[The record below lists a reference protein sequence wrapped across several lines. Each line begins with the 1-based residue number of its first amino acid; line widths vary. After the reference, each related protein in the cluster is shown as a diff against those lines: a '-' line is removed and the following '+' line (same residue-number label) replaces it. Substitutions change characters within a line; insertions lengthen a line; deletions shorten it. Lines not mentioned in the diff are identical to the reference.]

1 MQHLSLCRH
10 LYTVFA
16 ALDDR
21 SVIRVVPG
29 MALTKQDGGIVGGSH
44 RLVRAAG
51 EHAGPRR
58 VRATI
63 RRRRNRRS
71 II

>member
-1 MQHLSLCRH
+1 M
-10 LYTVFA
+10 V
-16 ALDDR
+16 
-21 SVIRVVPG
+21 
-29 MALTKQDGGIVGGSH
+29 MTKQGGGIVGGSH

-51 EHAGPRR
+51 ERAVLRR

-71 II
+71 TI